1 MVLHDTVPSFY
12 DPAIP
17 IDFKIKKLFF
27 CKNEANSDCSS
38 YSFFYR
44 QHLSCEGF
52 LPPLSTQPSLAC
64 SLPFLARGC
73 LPTLIKPR
81 FPVPS
86 IPTQTGLHWNSDKL
100 EHCMSK
106 KCKPGKYHGTNIN
119 KCHFGRINIF
129 RFPAVILTVP
139 ALFLTVPALILKVPA
154 WFLTVP

>member
-1 MVLHDTVPSFY
+1 MALHDTVPSFY

-17 IDFKIKKLFF
+17 IDFKIIFFF

-73 LPTLIKPR
+73 LPTLIKPHFHPR
-81 FPVPS
+81 PS
-86 IPTQTGLHWNSDKL
+86 PHRPPSTETVTNSNIALQKRKIQDNII
-100 EHCMSK
+100 EQICMNK
-106 KCKPGKYHGTNIN
+106 KKSEESP
-119 KCHFGRINIF
+119 IF
-129 RFPAVILTVP
+129 RFRGYPSFSVGKGFRNFRGSGMFRP
-139 ALFLTVPALILKVPA
+139 CF
-154 WFLTVP
+154 